1 MWRDVKEGQVC
12 VGCEGGDYGVCGD
25 VKRGRCVEGCEG
37 GAGVCGD
44 VKEGQMV

>member
-1 MWRDVKEGQVC
+1 MWGCEGGTGVCGDVKEGQVC
-12 VGCEGGDYGVCGD
+12 GGMW
-25 VKRGRCVEGCEG
+25 RGKCVWGCEG